1 MERLLRL
8 WLAPWTAG
16 AWFDDEAVFRQFLA
30 RRHGLLERLRM
41 ALLVLAAAELGL
53 VVLTTRR
60 TARRLRRESERLQAA
75 ADQIRAGALAGP
87 PFPRGQI
94 RELDAALQAMQT
106 LREQLAASLE
116 AQWTA
121 EAARAEQIAALTH
134 DLKTPLTVIAGNAE
148 LLAESELPAEAA
160 GNAAAI
166 LRAADRAGDYLPAL
180 RAAAAAPNPNAEAF
194 APVDAAA
201 FLAERAAVG
210 RALAAPRKVAFTLE
224 NRLPAGCAFPTQA
237 ERLGRALDN
246 MLDNAARFTPAGAD
260 RVTVRAG
267 AGRSLAALC
276 REVCAQGLTGLEFAY
291 GIPGTVGGAVYMN
304 AGAYGGEI
312 KGVIESAAC
321 LDEALRL
328 TCLPAAD
335 LALGYRTSVFETRP
349 WCILE
354 ASFTLTR
361 DPGGPGAVS
370 ARMEDY
376 MARRRA
382 KQPLDLPSA
391 GSTFKRPAGCFAGQ
405 LIDECGL
412 RGFAVGGAAVSEKH
426 CGFVVNKGG
435 ATCADV
441 LRLTD
446 EVRRI
451 VLEKTGHT
459 LEREIRVVQ

>member
-1 MERLLRL
+1 M
-8 WLAPWTAG
+8 
-16 AWFDDEAVFRQFLA
+16 
-30 RRHGLLERLRM
+30 
-41 ALLVLAAAELGL
+41 
-53 VVLTTRR
+53 
-60 TARRLRRESERLQAA
+60 
-75 ADQIRAGALAGP
+75 
-87 PFPRGQI
+87 
-94 RELDAALQAMQT
+94 
-106 LREQLAASLE
+106 
-116 AQWTA
+116 
-121 EAARAEQIAALTH
+121 
-134 DLKTPLTVIAGNAE
+134 
-148 LLAESELPAEAA
+148 
-160 GNAAAI
+160 
-166 LRAADRAGDYLPAL
+166 
-180 RAAAAAPNPNAEAF
+180 
-194 APVDAAA
+194 
-201 FLAERAAVG
+201 
-210 RALAAPRKVAFTLE
+210 
-224 NRLPAGCAFPTQA
+224 
-237 ERLGRALDN
+237 
-246 MLDNAARFTPAGAD
+246 
-260 RVTVRAG
+260 RAG

-405 LIDECGL
+405 LIEECGL
-412 RGFAVGGAAVSEKH
+412 RGFRVGGAAVSEKH
-426 CGFVVNKGG
+426 CGFVVNTGG